1 MPHTISI
8 TYRGERI
15 SNSPSVAVVGAAQI
29 DRFGNLNS
37 TVIGDYDRPRT
48 RLPGAGGAPEIAT
61 HAKRTFIVLRM
72 SPRSFVPAIA
82 FRSSGGYFEGGDSR
96 ERSGAPGGGPE
107 VVITDY
113 GILRPHPV
121 TRELQLAGVY
131 PGVDPA
137 AAQAACG
144 WPLALAATLEQIEP
158 PSQEHLDALRALH
171 ARTDRA
177 HATLHPLPL

>member
-1 MPHTISI
+1 V
-8 TYRGERI
+8 GFL
-15 SNSPSVAVVGAAQI
+15 GAAQI

-37 TVIGDYDRPRT
+37 TVIGDYDHPKT

-61 HAKRTFIVLRM
+61 HARRTFIVLRM
-72 SPRSFVPAIA
+72 SPRSFVPQIA
-82 FRSSGGYFEGGDSR
+82 FRSSGGFFEGGDSR
-96 ERSGAPGGGPE
+96 ERAGAPGAGPE

-121 TRELQLAGVY
+121 TRELQLSGIY

-144 WPLALAATLEQIEP
+144 WPLAIADTLEQIAP
-158 PSQEHLDALRALH
+158 PSLEHLEALRALH

-177 HATLHPLPL
+177 HSTLHPFPL